1 MKNDWLLIMLEN
13 GTVHIERFKT
23 FPMTFQWGRDKEVP
37 TTYILEGPMYRS
49 GKIKPFRNLRMYVR
63 KEHNPNPID
72 TVISDAEIGK
82 LLTVFD
88 RDHTYSENLRF
99 REQKNYMI
107 IFGFLFGIV
116 VGALIMG
123 IIGKVI

>member
-1 MKNDWLLIMLEN
+1 MKNDWLFILLEN
-13 GTVHIERFKT
+13 GSVHVERFKQ
-23 FPMTFQWGRDKEVP
+23 FPITFQWGRDREVP
-37 TTYILEGPMYRS
+37 TTYVLEGTMYRS
-49 GKIKPFRNLRMYVR
+49 RNIKRHRNLRIYIR

-72 TVISDAEIGK
+72 MVISDVEIGK

-107 IFGFLFGIV
+107 IFGFLFGLV
-116 VGALIMG
+116 VGAMIMG
-123 IIGKVI
+123 IISKVI

>member
-1 MKNDWLLIMLEN
+1 MKNDWLVILLEN
-13 GTVHIERFKT
+13 GSVHVERFKQ
-23 FPMTFQWGRDKEVP
+23 FPVSFQWGRDKEVP
-37 TTYILEGPMYRS
+37 TTYILDGSMYRS
-49 GKIKPFRNLRMYVR
+49 GKIKLFHKLRIYIR

-72 TVISDAEIGK
+72 TVMTDEEIGK

-123 IIGKVI
+123 IISKVI